1 MTELVHPRSRHL
13 PEVAGAL
20 EDVTGTLVVD
30 TQLREVQTFSV
41 TLAATPTATEASV
54 GAVLDVDTNKLTISV
69 VAADGVT
76 PGINAVK
83 VAWLALGK

>member
-1 MTELVHPRSRHL
+1 MTEQVHPRSRHL
-13 PEVAGAL
+13 PEVAGAI
-20 EDVTGTLVVD
+20 EEVTGTLVVE
-30 TQLREVQTFSV
+30 TYLREVQSFSV

-54 GAVLDVDTNKLTISV
+54 AAVLDAETRKLTISV

-76 PGINAVK
+76 PGVAAVK